1 MTLYFENA
9 VHFPEP
15 GAISTN
21 CVWHSTAPMLAVAS
35 YFQEKGGFV
44 TIFDEMVKVRLGF
57 VFVEFTSD
65 FL

>member
-9 VHFPEP
+9 VNFPES

-21 CVWHSTAPMLAVAS
+21 SAWHSTAPLLAVAS

-44 TIFDEMVKVRLGF
+44 TIFDEMVEVRLGC
-57 VFVEFTSD
+57 
-65 FL
+65 FLDIKA